1 MDYNLRA
8 SIAAED
14 ILEWVYNPHLQAEEP
29 NGIKIRINKEIRET
43 HQQTVHKAVE
53 LYVSTLETFEAVL
66 NKVKN
71 GENVVIDYEKSIKV
85 FHDILMKL

>member
-14 ILEWVYNPHLQAEEP
+14 ILEWINNPRFQAAEP
-29 NGIKIRINKEIRET
+29 NGVTIRVEKEVRET

-53 LYVSTLETFEAVL
+53 LYVSTLETFDAVL